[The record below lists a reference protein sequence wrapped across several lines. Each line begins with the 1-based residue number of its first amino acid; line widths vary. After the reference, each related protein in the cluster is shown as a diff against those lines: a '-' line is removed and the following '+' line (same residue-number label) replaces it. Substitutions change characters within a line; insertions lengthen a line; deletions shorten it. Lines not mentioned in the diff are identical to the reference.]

1 MLILEPNLHHAVS
14 HCLEMHKTKDIKLK
28 YIDHIESEDEF
39 HAQFEKPR
47 IIDLEKI
54 MKNEITD
61 IDHIYGEPGFLLN
74 LDVKGIFGPS
84 IIRSEN
90 IDKKLRQIP
99 PFASRFAFRYDL
111 YFKIENIWLT
121 YSILMIL

>member
-1 MLILEPNLHHAVS
+1 
-14 HCLEMHKTKDIKLK
+14 
-28 YIDHIESEDEF
+28 
-39 HAQFEKPR
+39 
-47 IIDLEKI
+47 